1 MIPRESPFRCTALSR
16 YFMRL
21 HLTWRRPLKTY
32 WKPPRK
38 FLPAELRRK
47 AARLTAVAFRES
59 DERCPTLE
67 RAYTPYTILHDFDL
81 AKAEGYQQQYG
92 DLYFLRLAKLKPA
105 VEQVAQ
111 EAWSG
116 YQVISTS

>member
-1 MIPRESPFRCTALSR
+1 MGPCLAWRKPLKVYWGPLRKSPAIGSLQKARRLIVVVSRESKGPHTT
-16 YFMRL
+16 
-21 HLTWRRPLKTY
+21 LTRT
-32 WKPPRK
+32 
-38 FLPAELRRK
+38 
-47 AARLTAVAFRES
+47 
-59 DERCPTLE
+59 
-67 RAYTPYTILHDFDL
+67 YTPYSILHDFDL

-116 YQVISTS
+116 YQVRLISRVSQLV